1 MWKVFIRAG
10 MTFAL
15 SVFGRTVIALA
26 ALVLLL
32 FAAAILIDL
41 KMYVSAA
48 LACVLSSIALVVY
61 ATQYRRQLIA
71 NRERAVRQ
79 KAAAERRAAAAE
91 ARYEKVDKAK
101 SAMKD
106 TVKGM
111 TAGAAGVAK
120 TGFTGARDRIQ
131 GWRNQT
137 H

>member
-61 ATQYRRQLIA
+61 AIQYRRQLIA
-71 NRERAVRQ
+71 KRERARL
-79 KAAAERRAAAAE
+79 KLEAAERRAAAAE
-91 ARYEKVDKAK
+91 ARNNRVDRAK
-101 SAMKD
+101 SAVSE

-111 TAGAAGVAK
+111 TNGASDIAKTSFAGARERV
-120 TGFTGARDRIQ
+120 Q
-131 GWRNQT
+131 GWRR
-137 H
+137 